1 MDSDST
7 ALLTVDLHRG
17 HLDPDIATLPV
28 SPDKAE
34 AVVASSKRLLDAA
47 RGAGYPVIHVTTAY
61 RDAQEILTNPKWSET
76 ETDAGGS
83 RESISEHNVYG
94 RTEGMDIMPSLA
106 GEDDI
111 YLQPKKRYSPFID
124 TDLPFV
130 LRTNGIEQLVVAGV
144 NTNTCV
150 QCTCFEATNRD
161 YEVTVVEEC
170 VDSMD
175 GQAFHELGLKN
186 IEQALGTVRSLE
198 ATLSLLED

>member
-1 MDSDST
+1 MDPES
-7 ALLTVDLHRG
+7 AAILTVDLHRG
-17 HLDPDIATLPV
+17 HLDPEIATLPV
-28 SPDKAE
+28 DPDRAS
-34 AVVASSKRLLDAA
+34 AVVAASERLLEAA

-61 RDAQEILTNPKWSET
+61 RDAEEILTNPKWGET
-76 ETDAGGS
+76 ETEEGGS

-94 RTEGMDIMPSLA
+94 RTEGMEIMPALSA
-106 GEDDI
+106 EGDI
-111 YLQPKKRYSPFID
+111 YLQPKKRYSPFIG

-130 LRTNGIEQLVVAGV
+130 LRTNGIGELVIAGV

-161 YEVTVVEEC
+161 FDVTVVEEC

-186 IEQALGTVRSLE
+186 IQQALGAVRTLE
-198 ATLSLLED
+198 ETRQLL

>member
-1 MDSDST
+1 MDKDS
-7 ALLTVDLHRG
+7 AAVLTVDLHRG

-28 SPDKAE
+28 EPDRAD
-34 AVVASSKRLLDAA
+34 AVVAASERLLDAA
-47 RGAGYPVIHVTTAY
+47 REAGYPVIHVTTAY
-61 RDAQEILTNPKWSET
+61 RNAEEILTNPKWGET
-76 ETDAGGS
+76 EAADGDS

-106 GEDDI
+106 EEDDI

-130 LRTNGIEQLVVAGV
+130 LRTQGIEELVIAGV

-161 YEVTVVEEC
+161 YGVTVVEDC

-175 GQAFHELGLKN
+175 GPEFHELGLKN
-186 IEQALGTVRSLE
+186 IQQALGTVRTLDETLE
-198 ATLSLLED
+198 LL

>member
-1 MDSDST
+1 VDPES
-7 ALLTVDLHRG
+7 AAILTVDLHRG
-17 HLDPDIATLPV
+17 HLDPEIATLPV
-28 SPDKAE
+28 DPDRAS
-34 AVVASSKRLLDAA
+34 AVVAASERLLEAA

-61 RDAQEILTNPKWSET
+61 RDAEEILTNPKWGET
-76 ETDAGGS
+76 ETEEGGS

-94 RTEGMDIMPSLA
+94 RTEGMEIMPALSA
-106 GEDDI
+106 ESDI
-111 YLQPKKRYSPFID
+111 YLQPKKRYSPFIG

-130 LRTNGIEQLVVAGV
+130 LRTNGIGELVIAGV

-161 YEVTVVEEC
+161 FDVTVVEEC

-186 IEQALGTVRSLE
+186 IQQALGAVRTLE
-198 ATLSLLED
+198 ETRQLL